1 MNHANRRSEENE
13 SCAPEL
19 DMKLGAIAAII
30 LDYAALAF
38 VVAMLGLYRWPGIR
52 SGIALDTLLVAII
65 ALAAA
70 AWLAGS
76 RLKQGLVRNVSAR
89 TDANPVYSP
98 VTRGP
103 TRSRDT

>member
-1 MNHANRRSEENE
+1 VR
-13 SCAPEL
+13 PKL

-38 VVAMLGLYRWPGIR
+38 VVAMLALDRWSGIR

-76 RLKQGLVRNVSAR
+76 RLQQRLVRDVSAR
-89 TDANPVYSP
+89 TDTNPVYSP
-98 VTRGP
+98 VSRGP